1 MRLLK
6 IKDDGELCLTEHPN
20 KNIPKYAILSHTWGN
35 EEVTFEDLTAGGGTS
50 KYGFKKIKF
59 CEEQAA
65 RDELR
70 YFWVDTCC
78 INSSNYTE
86 LSEALNSMFRWYRDA
101 SKCYVYLSDVSIQGQ
116 DASNQST
123 WELAFRKCRWFT
135 RGWTLQELI
144 APATVEFF
152 SLEGK
157 RLCDKGSHKQLIE
170 EITGIPGQA
179 LQGSISHFSVS
190 ERLFWAENRETTREE
205 DEAYSLMGIFDVF
218 ISPIYGE
225 GKSNARI
232 RLQDEIN
239 KRSKGTLIALQSR
252 LLKA

>member
-1 MRLLK
+1 
-6 IKDDGELCLTEHPN
+6 
-20 KNIPKYAILSHTWGN
+20 
-35 EEVTFEDLTAGGGTS
+35 
-50 KYGFKKIKF
+50 
-59 CEEQAA
+59 
-65 RDELR
+65 
-70 YFWVDTCC
+70 
-78 INSSNYTE
+78 
-86 LSEALNSMFRWYRDA
+86 
-101 SKCYVYLSDVSIQGQ
+101 
-116 DASNQST
+116 
-123 WELAFRKCRWFT
+123 
-135 RGWTLQELI
+135 
-144 APATVEFF
+144 VEFF

-252 LLKA
+252 PLKA